1 MKIEKIQILETYQN
15 ELGKAGFKKE
25 EIIKEFF
32 IGDDLKLVVFAISR
46 FYENGYTSQEWFFQ
60 IYSKHEVLDLW
71 MFNTL
76 FAEWTKAEMLKT
88 LGQFEKYGLS
98 MNI

>member
-1 MKIEKIQILETYQN
+1 MKIEKIQILETYQD

-32 IGDDLKLVVFAISR
+32 INDLKLVVFSIKR
-46 FYENGYTSQEWFFQ
+46 IYENGYTSQEWFFQ
-60 IYSKHEVLDLW
+60 IYSKHEILGIW
-71 MFNTL
+71 MFDTL

>member
-1 MKIEKIQILETYQN
+1 MEIEKIKVVESN
-15 ELGKAGFKKE
+15 WNVLGKVGIKKE

-46 FYENGYTSQEWFFQ
+46 IYENGYKSQEWFFQ

-71 MFNTL
+71 MFDTL

-88 LGQFEKYGLS
+88 LAQFEKYGLS
-98 MNI
+98 MSI

>member
-15 ELGKAGFKKE
+15 ELGKVGFKKE

-46 FYENGYTSQEWFFQ
+46 VYENGYKSQEWFFQ
-60 IYSKHEVLDLW
+60 IYSKIEILDLW
-71 MFNTL
+71 FYNTL
-76 FAEWTKAEMLKT
+76 FAEWTKEEMLKT
-88 LGQFEKYGLS
+88 LAQFEKYGLS